1 MHAQRG
7 ELAQQGVRGLAEV
20 LGRGSGVSAFRTRVA
35 RVVLGVEDE
44 HSARRAVGD
53 EVRDEPAGELR
64 ASLDVGQ
71 VEVSILNAGTR
82 EGLAGAVMAGFV
94 ERGFR
99 AGSSGNA
106 PAGTD
111 VAKVQ
116 IWAADKRDPA
126 VELVRAALP
135 TPAPVVDTDYDAPG
149 VVVVVGN
156 AFGEL
161 RSGATSITA
170 KQEGTACAP

>member
-1 MHAQRG
+1 MDLGAGLRSALT
-7 ELAQQGVRGLAEV
+7 LAV
-20 LGRGSGVSAFRTRVA
+20 LGLLLLLMFT
-35 RVVLGVEDE
+35 LGWSRLTAPLPESQE
-44 HSARRAVGD
+44 TTGAC
-53 EVRDEPAGELR
+53 EPWTVTEGER
-64 ASLDVGQ
+64 LDVGQ

-82 EGLAGAVMAGFV
+82 EGLAGEVMAGFV

-99 AGSSGNA
+99 QGSSGNA

-116 IWAADKRDPA
+116 VWAADKRDPA

-135 TPAPVVDTDYDAPG
+135 QPAPVVDTDYDAPG

-161 RSGATSITA
+161 RPGTTSITA
-170 KQEGTACAP
+170 KQEGPACAP